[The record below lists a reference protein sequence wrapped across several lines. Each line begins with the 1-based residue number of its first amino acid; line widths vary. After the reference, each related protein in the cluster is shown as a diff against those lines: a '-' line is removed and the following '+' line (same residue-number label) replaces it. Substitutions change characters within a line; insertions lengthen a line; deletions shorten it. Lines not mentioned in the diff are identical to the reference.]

1 MVKMMG
7 RLVVFLIILFLVIV
21 FNIYRLYELSCNEQV
36 DVKNISVDDFN
47 KIANSDYV
55 KEKFEILW
63 RSKTYY

>member
-1 MVKMMG
+1 MMG

-63 RSKTYY
+63 RSKIYY

>member
-63 RSKTYY
+63 RSKIYY

>member
-1 MVKMMG
+1 MG

-63 RSKTYY
+63 RSKIYY

>member
-1 MVKMMG
+1 MG
-7 RLVVFLIILFLVIV
+7 KLVIFLVIMFLVIV

-63 RSKTYY
+63 RSKIYY

>member
-1 MVKMMG
+1 MMG

>member
-47 KIANSDYV
+47 KIANSDYRLS
-55 KEKFEILW
+55 E
-63 RSKTYY
+63 S